1 MGRPRS
7 LSFPLGAWPRDKPC
21 VGSRAHSP
29 VGLWQGLSSNPRN
42 EGLGVASSRN
52 HPPQT
57 LPDAL
62 QPPSAPAQSLATTGR
77 RGGGDGVGPR
87 GPKLLVIS
95 PTVLLRHPTPQ
106 PVCRPGQGGLRLARD
121 PGRSGPRW
129 RSVSPT
135 PPCEGPRPP
144 REAPMRSPRRR
155 PPPPRFCG
163 KEAAGAGVAAGA
175 SCPCDRAEQ
184 GTRGHVGKTLVP
196 AALPARNA
204 PPAPQSTPAWPRNGD
219 SHAPCSH
226 PLGGAHPAQP
236 TKGLA
241 RAPSLPASPAAGPLP
256 ASPSFHW
263 ASVGGSGDRGI
274 GGVLGRTRLPLHTGW
289 PACPGLA
296 PNSHPFGTYY
306 PRLPPSLRRHSP
318 RDPHTQHKAK
328 NSGQIITR
336 SQRNILRGRK

>member
-106 PVCRPGQGGLRLARD
+106 PVCRPGQGGLRLAKD

-144 REAPMRSPRRR
+144 REASLRSPRRR

-263 ASVGGSGDRGI
+263 AIVGGSGDP
-274 GGVLGRTRLPLHTGW
+274 GRPGTHTPPPPHRL
-289 PACPGLA
+289 ACLSWA
-296 PNSHPFGTYY
+296 CSE
-306 PRLPPSLRRHSP
+306 
-318 RDPHTQHKAK
+318 
-328 NSGQIITR
+328 
-336 SQRNILRGRK
+336 